1 MRSYRS
7 FLFAVMVIL
16 IAEAAHGG
24 PVVDPTIIEHG
35 PRDAKKIAL
44 TFDACP
50 TGREDE
56 YDEKVVEVLV
66 REKAPATLFM
76 SGRWVEKNKD
86 TAKSLAAN
94 PQFEIA
100 NHAFWHPHML
110 EKDDERILREL
121 KRTQDIIRKV
131 TGKRPKYFR
140 PPFGEVD
147 ERLARLAAQAG
158 LVTVQYD
165 IASGDPDPG
174 LSAKRI
180 IRGVVGEAKG
190 GSIVVFHM
198 NENGRR
204 TAEVLPEVIKQ
215 LREKGFELVTVGE
228 MLKTADTGTRGRGD
242 KGKGRQGDKEKI
254 QDDKVTSPTTSLG
267 HRRGHGDGEKRG
279 QGDKGTGR
287 KGDAKIGSGAATSIT
302 TQEY

>member
-1 MRSYRS
+1 MRSCS
-7 FLFAVMVIL
+7 SLIL
-16 IAEAAHGG
+16 IFILSMVTSVPANDGQG
-24 PVVDPTIIEHG
+24 IDPGIIEHG
-35 PRDAKKIAL
+35 PRDSKKVAL

-50 TGREDE
+50 TGRDDE
-56 YDEKVVEVLV
+56 YDERVIEVLI
-66 REKAPATLFM
+66 REKVPATLFM
-76 SGRWVEKNKD
+76 SGRWVEKNGER
-86 TAKSLAAN
+86 AKFLADQ

-110 EKDDERILREL
+110 EKDDERIVREL
-121 KRTQDIIRKV
+121 KRTQAIIKKI

-147 ERLARLAAQAG
+147 ERLAKIASQVG

-180 IRGVVGEAKG
+180 VRAVVNEAKG

-198 NENGRR
+198 NKNGLR
-204 TAEVLPEVIKQ
+204 TAEALPEIIKV

-228 MLKTADTGTRGRGD
+228 MLNMKSQSRHAGTEVQRKAEQKEVQGEMSSSTPSIRPGSAPSPVSEVTDTIVDTAPTGTG
-242 KGKGRQGDKEKI
+242 QI
-254 QDDKVTSPTTSLG
+254 QPGL
-267 HRRGHGDGEKRG
+267 
-279 QGDKGTGR
+279 Q
-287 KGDAKIGSGAATSIT
+287 
-302 TQEY
+302 